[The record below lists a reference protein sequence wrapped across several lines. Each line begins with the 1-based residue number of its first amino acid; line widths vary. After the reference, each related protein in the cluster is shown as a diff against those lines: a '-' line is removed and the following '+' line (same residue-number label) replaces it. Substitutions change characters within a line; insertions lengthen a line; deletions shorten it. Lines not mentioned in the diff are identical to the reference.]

1 MARTWDAEA
10 VRRLREQLGVTQAEL
25 ADRIGTRQQTVSE
38 WETGAST
45 PRRMSQRLLR
55 LVAEEAGVYDAR
67 DVDADE
73 RETTA
78 EGGAS
83 GGGRAEDAR

>member
-10 VRRLREQLGVTQAEL
+10 VRRLREQLGVTQAQL

-45 PRRMSQRLLR
+45 PRRIPI
-55 LVAEEAGVYDAR
+55 G
-67 DVDADE
+67 
-73 RETTA
+73 
-78 EGGAS
+78 
-83 GGGRAEDAR
+83 